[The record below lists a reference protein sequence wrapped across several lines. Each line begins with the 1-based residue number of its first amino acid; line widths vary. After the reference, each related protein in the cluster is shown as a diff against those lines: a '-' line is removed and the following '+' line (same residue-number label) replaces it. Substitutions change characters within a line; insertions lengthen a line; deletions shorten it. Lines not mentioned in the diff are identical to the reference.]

1 MWLEEDAA
9 HKVNARRAEQAL
21 GTKAG
26 TVVTACPYCLQMF
39 DDGLKAVGEQRDIT
53 KDVAEI
59 VAKAL

>member
-39 DDGLKAVGEQRDIT
+39 STTVSRPLANSATSSRTGRR
-53 KDVAEI
+53 
-59 VAKAL
+59 